1 MAERFTRLFQ
11 LGNDLYLDG
20 SPVIICAGALLNDT
34 VTGAVIAQ
42 IKYQNISEKKIVAAK
57 VQLCAYDAMRAAL
70 DERIEYSYHNLDV
83 SSGSYWGGD
92 KAIILPDRA
101 SNSFEI
107 IGFSVA
113 FDDGTCW
120 KSECVDTFI
129 SIPAS
134 PLLVDELH
142 DMALVEQ
149 YCLETTPKAKYVP
162 IEYGNLWRCACGCIN
177 QGAACTGCN
186 TDKTA
191 AFEKLSNPLLSEKVA
206 ARLAIEIHQKAEK
219 QAKERK
225 WMKNTAI
232 ILTIVAVMA
241 VVGSIYGL
249 WIRPNVIEPARKYKE
264 ALALYQ
270 NGEYKQAESRF
281 AELGSYRDS
290 EQYLQD
296 IPYRIAEDLLEKG
309 KYEAARNAFL
319 ELGDYRDSADRAKEM
334 AYLYAQTLQ
343 ADGDYITARKW
354 FEDAEPYN
362 DSIACVERLNG
373 LIFEKGVKLFEQGS
387 YTDALHYL
395 KEAPATDEIKEL
407 IAQAETAMEYLSI
420 VDILEQAG
428 DTVDSTESLNKV
440 IEAIQRYQEIDE
452 KGNQI
457 TGMALSEK
465 TSRMVEMYR
474 FYADYKG
481 KYTGEYGF
489 SGDISVE
496 VSFSNGRSE
505 DGYFFIIV
513 SGTKNYLSREY
524 MANGSLE
531 SKHYRFQD
539 QSTIIYSNGDTEF
552 VYSKRVH

>member
-57 VQLCAYDAMRAAL
+57 VQLCAYDAMGAAL
-70 DERIEYSYHNLDV
+70 GERIEYSYHNLDV
-83 SSGSYWGGD
+83 SSGAYWGGD

-120 KSECVDTFI
+120 KSESVDTFA

-149 YCLETTPKAKYVP
+149 YCIETTSKAKYVP
-162 IEYGNLWRCACGCIN
+162 MEHGSLWRCACGCIN

-191 AFEKLSNPLLSEKVA
+191 AFEKLSIPLLSEQVA
-206 ARLAIEIHQKAEK
+206 ARLEIEARQKEEK

-225 WMKNTAI
+225 RMKNTAI
-232 ILTIVAVMA
+232 ILTMVAVLA
-241 VVGSIYGL
+241 VSGAIYGF
-249 WIRPNVIEPARKYKE
+249 WIRPNVLEPARKYKE

-319 ELGDYRDSADRAKEM
+319 ELGDYRDSADRAKET

-343 ADGDYITARKW
+343 ADGDYISARKW
-354 FEDAEPYN
+354 FEDAEPFS
-362 DSIACVERLNG
+362 DSSACVERLNG
-373 LIFEKGVKLFEQGS
+373 LISEKGVELFEQGS
-387 YTDALHYL
+387 YTDALQYL
-395 KEAPATDEIKEL
+395 KEAPATDETKEL
-407 IAQAETAMEYLSI
+407 IDQAETAVEYLDI
-420 VDILEQAG
+420 VDLFDNAG
-428 DTVDSTESLNKV
+428 ETVNTSEKYDEL
-440 IEAIQRYQEIDE
+440 IEAIHRYQEISE
-452 KGNQI
+452 KGKEI
-457 TGMALSEK
+457 TGKVLSDDASHMIE
-465 TSRMVEMYR
+465 TYYLYSDYR
-474 FYADYKG
+474 DAYI
-481 KYTGEYGF
+481 GEYSFLGDLITRLCFMKGNGKAGSFALEIPGRRGF
-489 SGDISVE
+489 FG
-496 VSFSNGRSE
+496 
-505 DGYFFIIV
+505 
-513 SGTKNYLSREY
+513 KEY
-524 MANGSLE
+524 MTNGSLE
-531 SKHYRFQD
+531 SEHYRF
-539 QSTIIYSNGDTEF
+539 SGTSELICSIYSSE
-552 VYSKRVH
+552 YIYHRL

>member
-20 SPVIICAGALLNDT
+20 SPVIVCAGALLNDT

-42 IKYQNISEKKIVAAK
+42 IKYQNISEKTIVAAK

-83 SSGSYWGGD
+83 SSGAYWGGD
-92 KAIILPDRA
+92 KAVIMPDKVT
-101 SNSFEI
+101 NSFEI
-107 IGFSVA
+107 TGISVA
-113 FDDGTCW
+113 FSDGTSW
-120 KSECVDTFI
+120 KSESVDTFA

-149 YCLETTPKAKYVP
+149 YSLETTPKAKYVP
-162 IEYGNLWRCACGCIN
+162 MEHGSLWRCACGCIN

-191 AFEKLSNPLLSEKVA
+191 AFEKLSIPLLSEKMA
-206 ARLAIEIHQKAEK
+206 GRLEIEARQKAEK
-219 QAKERK
+219 QVKERK
-225 WMKNTAI
+225 RMKNAAI
-232 ILTIVAVMA
+232 ILAIVAVLA
-241 VVGSIYGL
+241 VSGAIYGF
-249 WIRPNVIEPARKYKE
+249 WIRPNVIVPANKYKE
-264 ALALYQ
+264 ALTLYQ
-270 NGEYKQAESRF
+270 DGKYEQAERRF
-281 AELGSYRDS
+281 AELGNYRDS

-296 IPYRIAEDLLEKG
+296 IPYCIADDLLEQG

-319 ELGDYRDSADRAKEM
+319 ELGAYKDSADRALET
-334 AYLYAQTLQ
+334 AYLYAQALQ
-343 ADGDYITARKW
+343 ADGDYFSARKW
-354 FEDAEPYN
+354 FEDAEPFS
-362 DSIACVERLNG
+362 DSSACVERLNG
-373 LIFEKGVKLFEQGS
+373 LILEKGVELFGQGS
-387 YTDALHYL
+387 YTDALQYL
-395 KEAPATDEIKEL
+395 REAPATDETKEL

-428 DTVDSTESLNKV
+428 DTVNSTESLNKV
-440 IEAIQRYQEIDE
+440 IGAIQRYQDIDE

-457 TGMALSEK
+457 TGRALSEK
-465 TSRMVEMYR
+465 TSHMVEMYR

-489 SGDISVE
+489 LGDISVE

-505 DGYFFIIV
+505 AGYFFLIV

-524 MANGSLE
+524 MTNGSLE

-539 QSTIIYSNGDTEF
+539 RATIIYSNDDAEF
-552 VYSKRVH
+552 VYSKRVR

>member
-11 LGNDLYLDG
+11 LGNDLYTDG

-34 VTGAVIAQ
+34 VTGSMIAQ
-42 IKYQNISEKKIVAAK
+42 IKYQNITEKKIVAAK
-57 VQLCAYDAMRAAL
+57 VYLCAYDAMGAAL
-70 DERIEYSYHNLDV
+70 GERIEYSYLNLNV
-83 SSGSYWGGD
+83 PSGTYWGGD
-92 KAIILPDRA
+92 KAIILPDKT

-107 IGFSVA
+107 ITISVA
-113 FDDGTCW
+113 FNDGTSW
-120 KSECVDTFI
+120 KSESVDTFA

-162 IEYGNLWRCACGCIN
+162 IEYGNLWRCSCGCIN

-219 QAKERK
+219 QEKERK

-241 VVGSIYGL
+241 VVGSVYGF

-281 AELGSYRDS
+281 AELGNYRDS

-296 IPYRIAEDLLEKG
+296 IPYCIADDLLEQG

-319 ELGDYRDSADRAKEM
+319 ELGAYKDSADRALET

-343 ADGDYITARKW
+343 ADGDYISARKW
-354 FEDAEPYN
+354 FEDAEPFR
-362 DSIACVERLNG
+362 DSSACVERLNG
-373 LIFEKGVKLFEQGS
+373 LISEKGVELFEQGS
-387 YTDALHYL
+387 YTDALQYL

-407 IAQAETAMEYLSI
+407 IVQAETAMEYLSI

-428 DTVDSTESLNKV
+428 DTVNSTESLNKV

-457 TGMALSEK
+457 TRRALSEK
-465 TSRMVEMYR
+465 TSNMVEMYR

-481 KYTGEYGF
+481 KYTGVYGF
-489 SGDISVE
+489 LGDISVE

-505 DGYFFIIV
+505 AGYFFLIV
-513 SGTKNYLSREY
+513 SGTKNYLSKEY
-524 MANGSLE
+524 MTNGSLE

-539 QSTIIYSNGDTEF
+539 QSTIIFKNSDAEF
-552 VYSKRVH
+552 VYSKRVR

>member
-11 LGNDLYLDG
+11 LGNDLYSEG

-83 SSGSYWGGD
+83 PSGTYWGGD
-92 KAIILPDRA
+92 KAVIMPDKVT
-101 SNSFEI
+101 NSFEI
-107 IGFSVA
+107 TGISVA
-113 FDDGTCW
+113 FSDGTSW
-120 KSECVDTFI
+120 KSESVDTFAN
-129 SIPAS
+129 IPAS

-149 YCLETTPKAKYVP
+149 YSLETTPKAKYVP
-162 IEYGNLWRCACGCIN
+162 IEYGSLWRCACGCIN
-177 QGAACTGCN
+177 QGAFCTGCN
-186 TDKTA
+186 TDRILAFEELSISFLSEKTA
-191 AFEKLSNPLLSEKVA
+191 ARLEIE
-206 ARLAIEIHQKAEK
+206 ARQKAEK
-219 QAKERK
+219 QEKERK
-225 WMKNTAI
+225 RMKNTAI

-241 VVGSIYGL
+241 VVGSVYGF
-249 WIRPNVIEPARKYKE
+249 WIRPNIIVPAKKYKE
-264 ALALYQ
+264 ALTLYQ

-281 AELGSYRDS
+281 AELGNYRDS

-296 IPYRIAEDLLEKG
+296 IPYCIADDLLEQG

-319 ELGDYRDSADRAKEM
+319 ELGDYRDSADRAKET

-343 ADGDYITARKW
+343 ADGDYISARKW
-354 FEDAEPYN
+354 FEDAEPFR
-362 DSIACVERLNG
+362 DSLACVERLNG
-373 LIFEKGVKLFEQGS
+373 LISEKGVELFEQGS

-395 KEAPATDEIKEL
+395 KEAPATDETKEL

-428 DTVDSTESLNKV
+428 HTVNSTESLNKV

-457 TGMALSEK
+457 TGRALSEK
-465 TSRMVEMYR
+465 TSHMVEMYR

-489 SGDISVE
+489 LGDISVE
-496 VSFSNGRSE
+496 VSFSNRRSE
-505 DGYFFIIV
+505 AGYFFLIV
-513 SGTKNYLSREY
+513 SGTKNYLSKEY
-524 MANGSLE
+524 MTNGSLE

-539 QSTIIYSNGDTEF
+539 QSTIIFTNSDAEF
-552 VYSKRVH
+552 VYSKRVR

>member
-20 SPVIICAGALLNDT
+20 SPVIVCAGALLNDT
-34 VTGAVIAQ
+34 VTGSMIAQ

-83 SSGSYWGGD
+83 SSGAYWGGD

-149 YCLETTPKAKYVP
+149 YCIETTPKAKFVP
-162 IEYGNLWRCACGCIN
+162 MEYGSLWRCACGCIN
-177 QGAACTGCN
+177 QGAVCTGCN
-186 TDKTA
+186 TDKIV
-191 AFEKLSNPLLSEKVA
+191 AFEKLNIPLLSEKMA
-206 ARLAIEIHQKAEK
+206 GRLEIEARQKAEK

-241 VVGSIYGL
+241 VVGSVYGF
-249 WIRPNVIEPARKYKE
+249 WIRPNIIVPAKKYKE
-264 ALALYQ
+264 ALTLYQ

-281 AELGSYRDS
+281 AELGNYRDS

-319 ELGDYRDSADRAKEM
+319 ELGDYRDSADRAKET

-362 DSIACVERLNG
+362 DSIACVECLNG

-395 KEAPATDEIKEL
+395 KEAPATDETKEL
-407 IAQAETAMEYLSI
+407 IDQAETAVEYLDI
-420 VDILEQAG
+420 VDLFDNAG
-428 DTVDSTESLNKV
+428 ETVNTSEKYDEL
-440 IEAIQRYQEIDE
+440 IEAIHRYQEISE
-452 KGNQI
+452 KGKEI
-457 TGMALSEK
+457 TGKVLSDDASHMIE
-465 TSRMVEMYR
+465 TYYLYSDYR
-474 FYADYKG
+474 DAYI
-481 KYTGEYGF
+481 GEYSFLGDLITRLCFMKGNGKAGSFALEIPGRKGF
-489 SGDISVE
+489 FG
-496 VSFSNGRSE
+496 
-505 DGYFFIIV
+505 
-513 SGTKNYLSREY
+513 KEY
-524 MANGSLE
+524 MTNGSLE
-531 SKHYRFQD
+531 SEHYRF
-539 QSTIIYSNGDTEF
+539 SGTSELICSIYSSE
-552 VYSKRVH
+552 YIYHRL

>member
-20 SPVIICAGALLNDT
+20 SPVIVCAGALLNDT
-34 VTGAVIAQ
+34 VTGSMIAQ

-83 SSGSYWGGD
+83 SSGAYWGGD

-149 YCLETTPKAKYVP
+149 YCIETTPKAKFVP
-162 IEYGNLWRCACGCIN
+162 MEYGSLWRCACGCIN
-177 QGAACTGCN
+177 QGAVCTGCN
-186 TDKTA
+186 TDKIV
-191 AFEKLSNPLLSEKVA
+191 AFEKLNIPLLSEKMA
-206 ARLAIEIHQKAEK
+206 GRLEIEARQKAEK

-241 VVGSIYGL
+241 VVGSVYGF
-249 WIRPNVIEPARKYKE
+249 WIRPNIIVPAKKYKE
-264 ALALYQ
+264 ALTLYQ

-281 AELGSYRDS
+281 AELGNYRDS

-296 IPYRIAEDLLEKG
+296 IPYCIADDLLEQG

-319 ELGDYRDSADRAKEM
+319 ELGDYRDSADRAKET

-362 DSIACVERLNG
+362 DSIACVECLNG

-395 KEAPATDEIKEL
+395 KEAPATDETKEL
-407 IAQAETAMEYLSI
+407 IDQAETAVEYLDI
-420 VDILEQAG
+420 VDLFDNAG
-428 DTVDSTESLNKV
+428 ETVNTSEKYDEL
-440 IEAIQRYQEIDE
+440 IEAIHRYQEISE
-452 KGNQI
+452 KGKEI
-457 TGMALSEK
+457 TGKVLSDDASHMIE
-465 TSRMVEMYR
+465 TYYLYSDYR
-474 FYADYKG
+474 DAYI
-481 KYTGEYGF
+481 GEYSFLGDLITRLCFMKGNGKAGSFALEIPGRKGF
-489 SGDISVE
+489 FG
-496 VSFSNGRSE
+496 
-505 DGYFFIIV
+505 
-513 SGTKNYLSREY
+513 KEY
-524 MANGSLE
+524 MTNGSLE
-531 SKHYRFQD
+531 SEHYRF
-539 QSTIIYSNGDTEF
+539 SGTSELICSIYSSE
-552 VYSKRVH
+552 YIYHRL

>member
-11 LGNDLYLDG
+11 LGNDLYSEG

-57 VQLCAYDAMRAAL
+57 VHLCAYDAMGAAL
-70 DERIEYSYHNLDV
+70 EERIEYSYINLDV
-83 SSGSYWGGD
+83 PSGTYWGGD
-92 KAIILPDRA
+92 KAVIMPDKVT
-101 SNSFEI
+101 NSFEI
-107 IGFSVA
+107 TGISVA
-113 FDDGTCW
+113 FSDGTSW
-120 KSECVDTFI
+120 KSESVDTFA

-149 YCLETTPKAKYVP
+149 YSLETTPKAKYVP
-162 IEYGNLWRCACGCIN
+162 IEYGSLWRCACGCIN
-177 QGAACTGCN
+177 QGAFCTGCN
-186 TDKTA
+186 TDRIL
-191 AFEKLSNPLLSEKVA
+191 AFEELSISLLSEKMA
-206 ARLAIEIHQKAEK
+206 ARLEIEARQKAEK
-219 QAKERK
+219 QEKERK
-225 WMKNTAI
+225 RMKNTAI

-241 VVGSIYGL
+241 VVGSVYGF
-249 WIRPNVIEPARKYKE
+249 WIRPNIIVPAKKYKE
-264 ALALYQ
+264 ALTLYQ
-270 NGEYKQAESRF
+270 KGEYKQAESRF
-281 AELGSYRDS
+281 AELGNYRDS

-296 IPYRIAEDLLEKG
+296 IPYCIAEDLLEQG
-309 KYEAARNAFL
+309 RYESARNAFL
-319 ELGDYRDSADRAKEM
+319 ELEDYRDSADRALET

-354 FEDAEPYN
+354 FEEAEPYS
-362 DSIACVERLNG
+362 DSAACVERLNG
-373 LIFEKGVKLFEQGS
+373 LIFGKGAELFGQGS
-387 YTDALHYL
+387 YTDALQYL
-395 KEAPATDEIKEL
+395 REAPATDETKEL
-407 IAQAETAMEYLSI
+407 IDQAETAMEYLSI

-428 DTVDSTESLNKV
+428 HTVNSTESLNKV

-457 TGMALSEK
+457 TGSALSEK
-465 TSRMVEMYR
+465 TSHMVEMYR

-489 SGDISVE
+489 LGDISVE

-505 DGYFFIIV
+505 AGYFFLIV

-524 MANGSLE
+524 MTNGSLE

-539 QSTIIYSNGDTEF
+539 QTTIIYSNGDTEF
-552 VYSKRVH
+552 VYSKRVR

>member
-20 SPVIICAGALLNDT
+20 SPVIVCAGALLNDT

-70 DERIEYSYHNLDV
+70 DERIEYSYHNLNL
-83 SSGSYWGGD
+83 SSGAYWGGD

-149 YCLETTPKAKYVP
+149 YCIETTPKAKYVP
-162 IEYGNLWRCACGCIN
+162 IEYGSLWRCACGCIN
-177 QGAACTGCN
+177 QGAVCTGCN
-186 TDKTA
+186 TEKTA
-191 AFEKLSNPLLSEKVA
+191 AFEELSIPLLSEKMA
-206 ARLAIEIHQKAEK
+206 ERLEIEARQKAEK
-219 QAKERK
+219 QEKERK
-225 WMKNTAI
+225 RMKNTAI

-241 VVGSIYGL
+241 VVGSVYGF
-249 WIRPNVIEPARKYKE
+249 WIRPNIIVPAKKYKE

-270 NGEYKQAESRF
+270 KGEYKPAESRF
-281 AELGSYRDS
+281 AELGNYRDS

-296 IPYRIAEDLLEKG
+296 IPYCIAEDLLEQG
-309 KYEAARNAFL
+309 RYESARNAFL
-319 ELGDYRDSADRAKEM
+319 ELEDYRDSADRALET

-343 ADGDYITARKW
+343 ADGDYISARKW
-354 FEDAEPYN
+354 FEDAEPFR
-362 DSIACVERLNG
+362 DSLACVERLNG
-373 LIFEKGVKLFEQGS
+373 LIFEKGAELFEQGS

-395 KEAPATDEIKEL
+395 KEAPATDETKEL

-428 DTVDSTESLNKV
+428 HTVNSTESLNKV

-457 TGMALSEK
+457 TGRALSEK
-465 TSRMVEMYR
+465 TSHMVEMYR

-489 SGDISVE
+489 LGDISVE

-505 DGYFFIIV
+505 AGYFFLIV
-513 SGTKNYLSREY
+513 SGTKNYLSKEY
-524 MANGSLE
+524 MTNGSLE

-539 QSTIIYSNGDTEF
+539 QSTIIFTNSDAEF
-552 VYSKRVH
+552 VYSKRVR

>member
-1 MAERFTRLFQ
+1 MAERFTRLSQ
-11 LGNDLYLDG
+11 LGNDLYSEG

-34 VTGAVIAQ
+34 VTGSMIAQ
-42 IKYQNISEKKIVAAK
+42 IKYQNISEKKIVTAK
-57 VQLCAYDAMRAAL
+57 VHLCAYDAMGAAL
-70 DERIEYSYHNLDV
+70 GERIEYSYLNLNV
-83 SSGSYWGGD
+83 PSGAYWGGD
-92 KAIILPDRA
+92 KAILLPDKA

-107 IGFSVA
+107 TGFSVA

-319 ELGDYRDSADRAKEM
+319 ELGDYRDSADRAKET

-343 ADGDYITARKW
+343 ADGDYISARKW
-354 FEDAEPYN
+354 FEDAEPYY
-362 DSIACVERLNG
+362 DSVACVERLNG
-373 LIFEKGVKLFEQGS
+373 LIFEKGVELFEQGS

-395 KEAPATDEIKEL
+395 KEAPATDETKEL
-407 IAQAETAMEYLSI
+407 IDQAETAVEYLDI
-420 VDILEQAG
+420 VDLFDNAG
-428 DTVDSTESLNKV
+428 ETVNTSEKYDEL
-440 IEAIQRYQEIDE
+440 IEAIHRYQEISE
-452 KGNQI
+452 KGKEI
-457 TGMALSEK
+457 TGKVLSDDASHMIE
-465 TSRMVEMYR
+465 TYYLYSDYR
-474 FYADYKG
+474 DAYI
-481 KYTGEYGF
+481 GEYSFLGDLITRLCFMKGNGKAGSFALEIPGRKGF
-489 SGDISVE
+489 FG
-496 VSFSNGRSE
+496 
-505 DGYFFIIV
+505 
-513 SGTKNYLSREY
+513 KEY
-524 MANGSLE
+524 MTNGSLE
-531 SKHYRFQD
+531 SEHYRF
-539 QSTIIYSNGDTEF
+539 SGTSELICSIYSSE
-552 VYSKRVH
+552 YIYHRL

>member
-11 LGNDLYLDG
+11 LGNDLYSEG

-83 SSGSYWGGD
+83 SSGAYWGGD
-92 KAIILPDRA
+92 KAIIMPDRA

-149 YCLETTPKAKYVP
+149 YCIETTPKAKFVP
-162 IEYGNLWRCACGCIN
+162 MEYGSLWRCACGCIN
-177 QGAACTGCN
+177 QGAVCTGCN
-186 TDKTA
+186 TDKIV
-191 AFEKLSNPLLSEKVA
+191 AFEKLNIPLLSEKMA
-206 ARLAIEIHQKAEK
+206 GRLEIEARQKAEK

-241 VVGSIYGL
+241 VVGSVYGF
-249 WIRPNVIEPARKYKE
+249 WIRPNIIVPAKKYKE
-264 ALALYQ
+264 ALTLYQ

-281 AELGSYRDS
+281 AELGNYRDS

-319 ELGDYRDSADRAKEM
+319 ELGDYRDSADRAKET

-362 DSIACVERLNG
+362 DSIACVECLNG

-387 YTDALHYL
+387 YTDALLYL
-395 KEAPATDEIKEL
+395 KEAPATDETKEL
-407 IAQAETAMEYLSI
+407 IDQAETAVEYLDI
-420 VDILEQAG
+420 VDLFDNAG
-428 DTVDSTESLNKV
+428 ETVNTSEKYDEL
-440 IEAIQRYQEIDE
+440 IEAIHRYQEISE
-452 KGNQI
+452 KGKEI
-457 TGMALSEK
+457 TGKVLSDDASHMIE
-465 TSRMVEMYR
+465 TYYLYSDYR
-474 FYADYKG
+474 DAYI
-481 KYTGEYGF
+481 GEYSFLGDLITRLCFMKGNGKAGSFALEIPGRKGF
-489 SGDISVE
+489 FG
-496 VSFSNGRSE
+496 
-505 DGYFFIIV
+505 
-513 SGTKNYLSREY
+513 KEY
-524 MANGSLE
+524 MTNGSLE
-531 SKHYRFQD
+531 SEHYRF
-539 QSTIIYSNGDTEF
+539 SGTSELICSIYSSE
-552 VYSKRVH
+552 YIYHRL

>member
-20 SPVIICAGALLNDT
+20 SPVIVRAGALLNDT

-57 VQLCAYDAMRAAL
+57 VQLCAYDAMKAVL

-83 SSGSYWGGD
+83 SSGAYWGGD

-107 IGFSVA
+107 ITISVA
-113 FDDGTCW
+113 FNDGTSW
-120 KSECVDTFI
+120 KSESVDTFS
-129 SIPAS
+129 SIPTS

-162 IEYGNLWRCACGCIN
+162 IEYGSLWRCACGCIN

-186 TDKTA
+186 TDKIV
-191 AFEKLSNPLLSEKVA
+191 AFEKLSISLLSEKMA
-206 ARLAIEIHQKAEK
+206 ARLEIEARQKAEK
-219 QAKERK
+219 QEKERK
-225 WMKNTAI
+225 RMKNTAI
-232 ILTIVAVMA
+232 ILTIVVVMA
-241 VVGSIYGL
+241 VVGAVYGF
-249 WIRPNVIEPARKYKE
+249 WIRPDIIVPAKKYKE

-281 AELGSYRDS
+281 ADLGSYLDS

-296 IPYRIAEDLLEKG
+296 IPYCIADDLLEQG

-319 ELGDYRDSADRAKEM
+319 ELGAYKDSADRALET

-343 ADGDYITARKW
+343 ADGDYISARKW
-354 FEDAEPYN
+354 FEDAEPFR
-362 DSIACVERLNG
+362 DSEACVERLNG
-373 LIFEKGVKLFEQGS
+373 LIVEKGAELFEQGS
-387 YTDALHYL
+387 YTDALQYL
-395 KEAPATDEIKEL
+395 KEAPATDETKEL
-407 IAQAETAMEYLSI
+407 IDQAETAIEYLSI

-428 DTVDSTESLNKV
+428 DTVNSTESLNKV

-457 TGMALSEK
+457 TGRALSEK
-465 TSRMVEMYR
+465 TSHMVEMYR

-489 SGDISVE
+489 LGDISVE

-505 DGYFFIIV
+505 AGYFFLIV

-524 MANGSLE
+524 MTNGSLE

-539 QSTIIYSNGDTEF
+539 QSTIIFTNGDAEF
-552 VYSKRVH
+552 VYSKKVR

>member
-20 SPVIICAGALLNDT
+20 SPVIVYAGALLNDT

-57 VQLCAYDAMRAAL
+57 VQLCAYDAMKAVL

-83 SSGSYWGGD
+83 SSGAYWGGD

-101 SNSFEI
+101 SDSFEI

-142 DMALVEQ
+142 DMALIEQ

-162 IEYGNLWRCACGCIN
+162 IEYGSLWRCACGCIN
-177 QGAACTGCN
+177 QGAVCTGCN
-186 TDKTA
+186 TEKTA
-191 AFEKLSNPLLSEKVA
+191 AFEELSIPLLSEKMA
-206 ARLAIEIHQKAEK
+206 ERLEIEARQKAEK
-219 QAKERK
+219 QEKERK
-225 WMKNTAI
+225 RMKNTAI

-241 VVGSIYGL
+241 VVGSVYGF
-249 WIRPNVIEPARKYKE
+249 WIRPNIIVPAKKYKE

-270 NGEYKQAESRF
+270 KGEYKPAESRF
-281 AELGSYRDS
+281 AELGNYRDS

-296 IPYRIAEDLLEKG
+296 IPYCIADDLLEQG

-319 ELGDYRDSADRAKEM
+319 ELGAYKDSADRALET

-354 FEDAEPYN
+354 YEDAEPFR
-362 DSIACVERLNG
+362 DSLARVERLNG
-373 LIFEKGVKLFEQGS
+373 LIVEKGAELFEQGS
-387 YTDALHYL
+387 YTDALQYL
-395 KEAPATDEIKEL
+395 KEAPATDETKEL
-407 IAQAETAMEYLSI
+407 IDQAETAIEYLSI

-428 DTVDSTESLNKV
+428 HTVKSTESLNKV

-457 TGMALSEK
+457 TGRALSEK
-465 TSRMVEMYR
+465 TSHMVEMYR

-489 SGDISVE
+489 LGDISVE

-505 DGYFFIIV
+505 AGYFFLIV

-524 MANGSLE
+524 MTNGSLE

-539 QSTIIYSNGDTEF
+539 RATIIYSNDDAEF
-552 VYSKRVH
+552 VYSKRVR

>member
-20 SPVIICAGALLNDT
+20 SPVIVCAGALLNDT
-34 VTGAVIAQ
+34 VTGSMIAQ

-83 SSGSYWGGD
+83 SSGAYWGGD

-149 YCLETTPKAKYVP
+149 YCIETTPKAKFVP
-162 IEYGNLWRCACGCIN
+162 MEYGSLWRCACGCIN
-177 QGAACTGCN
+177 QGAVCTGCN
-186 TDKTA
+186 TDKIV
-191 AFEKLSNPLLSEKVA
+191 AFEKLNIPLLSEKMA
-206 ARLAIEIHQKAEK
+206 GRLEIEARQKAEK

-232 ILTIVAVMA
+232 ILTIVAVMT
-241 VVGSIYGL
+241 VVGSVYGF
-249 WIRPNVIEPARKYKE
+249 WIRPNIIVPAKKYKE
-264 ALALYQ
+264 ALTLYQ

-281 AELGSYRDS
+281 AELGNYRDS

-319 ELGDYRDSADRAKEM
+319 ELGDYRDSADRAKET

-362 DSIACVERLNG
+362 DSIACVECLNG

-395 KEAPATDEIKEL
+395 KEAPATDETKEL
-407 IAQAETAMEYLSI
+407 IDQAETAVEYLDI
-420 VDILEQAG
+420 VDLFDNAG
-428 DTVDSTESLNKV
+428 ETVNTSEKYDEL
-440 IEAIQRYQEIDE
+440 IEAIHRYQEISE
-452 KGNQI
+452 KGKEI
-457 TGMALSEK
+457 TGKVLSDDASHMIE
-465 TSRMVEMYR
+465 TYYLYSDYR
-474 FYADYKG
+474 DAYI
-481 KYTGEYGF
+481 GEYSFLGDLITRLCFMKGNGKAGSFALEIPGRKGF
-489 SGDISVE
+489 FG
-496 VSFSNGRSE
+496 
-505 DGYFFIIV
+505 
-513 SGTKNYLSREY
+513 KEY
-524 MANGSLE
+524 MTNGSLE
-531 SKHYRFQD
+531 SEHYRF
-539 QSTIIYSNGDTEF
+539 SGTSELICSIYSSE
-552 VYSKRVH
+552 YIYHRL

>member
-20 SPVIICAGALLNDT
+20 SPVIVCAGALLNDT

-83 SSGSYWGGD
+83 SSGAYWGGD

-149 YCLETTPKAKYVP
+149 HSLETTPKAKYVP
-162 IEYGNLWRCACGCIN
+162 IEYGSLWRCACGCIN

-186 TDKTA
+186 TDKIV
-191 AFEKLSNPLLSEKVA
+191 AFEKLNIPLLSEKMA
-206 ARLAIEIHQKAEK
+206 GRLEIEARQKAEK

-241 VVGSIYGL
+241 VVGSVYGF
-249 WIRPNVIEPARKYKE
+249 WIRPNIIVPAKKYKE

-270 NGEYKQAESRF
+270 KGEYKPAESRF
-281 AELGSYRDS
+281 AELGNYRDS

-296 IPYRIAEDLLEKG
+296 IPYCIADDLLEQG

-319 ELGDYRDSADRAKEM
+319 ELGAYKDSADRALET

-343 ADGDYITARKW
+343 ADGDYISARKW
-354 FEDAEPYN
+354 FEDAEPFR
-362 DSIACVERLNG
+362 DSEACVERLNG
-373 LIFEKGVKLFEQGS
+373 LIVEKGAELFEQGS
-387 YTDALHYL
+387 YTDALQYL
-395 KEAPATDEIKEL
+395 KEAPATDETKEL
-407 IAQAETAMEYLSI
+407 IDQAETAIEYLSI

-428 DTVDSTESLNKV
+428 DTVNSTESLNKV

-457 TGMALSEK
+457 TGRALSEK
-465 TSRMVEMYR
+465 TSHMVEMYR

-505 DGYFFIIV
+505 AGYFFIIV

-539 QSTIIYSNGDTEF
+539 QSTIIFTNSDAEF
-552 VYSKRVH
+552 VYSKRVR

>member
-11 LGNDLYLDG
+11 LGNDLYSEG

-34 VTGAVIAQ
+34 VTGSMIAQ
-42 IKYQNISEKKIVAAK
+42 IKYQNISGKKIVAAK
-57 VQLCAYDAMRAAL
+57 VKLSAYDVMGTVLGEA
-70 DERIEYSYHNLDV
+70 IEYSYINLDV
-83 SSGSYWGGD
+83 PSGAYWGGD
-92 KAIILPDRA
+92 KAIILPDKA

-120 KSECVDTFI
+120 KSESVDTFA
-129 SIPAS
+129 SIPTS

-142 DMALVEQ
+142 NMTLVEQ
-149 YCLETTPKAKYVP
+149 YSLETTPKAKFVP
-162 IEYGNLWRCACGCIN
+162 MEYGSLWRCACGCIN
-177 QGAACTGCN
+177 QGAVCTGCN

-191 AFEKLSNPLLSEKVA
+191 AFEKLSIPLLSEKMEGRLEIE
-206 ARLAIEIHQKAEK
+206 ARQKAEK
-219 QAKERK
+219 QVKERK
-225 WMKNTAI
+225 RMKNTAI

-241 VVGSIYGL
+241 VVGSVYGF

-281 AELGSYRDS
+281 AELGNYRDS

-319 ELGDYRDSADRAKEM
+319 ELGDYRDSADRAKET

-343 ADGDYITARKW
+343 ADGDYITAQKW

-395 KEAPATDEIKEL
+395 KEASATDETKEL

-465 TSRMVEMYR
+465 TSHMVEMYR

-489 SGDISVE
+489 LGDISVE

-505 DGYFFIIV
+505 AGYFFLIV
-513 SGTKNYLSREY
+513 SGTKNYLSKEY

-539 QSTIIYSNGDTEF
+539 QSTIIFTNSDAEF
-552 VYSKRVH
+552 VYSKRVR

>member
-11 LGNDLYLDG
+11 LGNDLYTDG

-34 VTGAVIAQ
+34 VTGSMIAQ
-42 IKYQNISEKKIVAAK
+42 IKYQNITEKKIVAAK
-57 VQLCAYDAMRAAL
+57 VYLCAYDAMRAAL

-83 SSGSYWGGD
+83 SSGAYWGGD

-149 YCLETTPKAKYVP
+149 YCIETTPKAKFVP
-162 IEYGNLWRCACGCIN
+162 MEYGSLWRCACGCIN
-177 QGAACTGCN
+177 QGAVCTGCN
-186 TDKTA
+186 TDKIV
-191 AFEKLSNPLLSEKVA
+191 AFEKLNIPLLSEKMA
-206 ARLAIEIHQKAEK
+206 GRLEIEARQKAEK

-241 VVGSIYGL
+241 VVGSVYGF
-249 WIRPNVIEPARKYKE
+249 WIRPNIIVPAKKYKE
-264 ALALYQ
+264 ALTLYQ

-281 AELGSYRDS
+281 AELGNYRDS

-319 ELGDYRDSADRAKEM
+319 ELGDYRDSADRAKET

-362 DSIACVERLNG
+362 DSIACVECLNG

-395 KEAPATDEIKEL
+395 KEAPATDETKEL
-407 IAQAETAMEYLSI
+407 IDQAETAVEYLDI
-420 VDILEQAG
+420 VDLFDNAG
-428 DTVDSTESLNKV
+428 ETVNTSEKYDEL
-440 IEAIQRYQEIDE
+440 IEAIHRYQEISE
-452 KGNQI
+452 KGKEI
-457 TGMALSEK
+457 TGKVLSDDASHMIE
-465 TSRMVEMYR
+465 TYYLYSDYR
-474 FYADYKG
+474 DAYI
-481 KYTGEYGF
+481 GEYSFLGDLITRLCFMKGNGKAGSFALEIPGRKGF
-489 SGDISVE
+489 FG
-496 VSFSNGRSE
+496 
-505 DGYFFIIV
+505 
-513 SGTKNYLSREY
+513 KEY
-524 MANGSLE
+524 MTNGSLE
-531 SKHYRFQD
+531 SEHYRF
-539 QSTIIYSNGDTEF
+539 SGTSELICSIYSSE
-552 VYSKRVH
+552 YIYHRL

>member
-11 LGNDLYLDG
+11 LGNDLYSEG

-83 SSGSYWGGD
+83 PSGTYWGGD
-92 KAIILPDRA
+92 KAVIMPDKVT
-101 SNSFEI
+101 NSFEI
-107 IGFSVA
+107 TGISVA
-113 FDDGTCW
+113 FSDGTSW
-120 KSECVDTFI
+120 KSESVDTFAN
-129 SIPAS
+129 IPAS

-149 YCLETTPKAKYVP
+149 YSLETTPKAKYVP
-162 IEYGNLWRCACGCIN
+162 IEYGSLWRCACGCIN
-177 QGAACTGCN
+177 QGAICTGCN
-186 TDKTA
+186 TDRILAFEELSISFLSEKTA
-191 AFEKLSNPLLSEKVA
+191 ARLEIE
-206 ARLAIEIHQKAEK
+206 ARQKAEK
-219 QAKERK
+219 QEKERK
-225 WMKNTAI
+225 RMKNTAI

-241 VVGSIYGL
+241 VVGSVYGF
-249 WIRPNVIEPARKYKE
+249 WIRPNIIVPAKKYKE
-264 ALALYQ
+264 ALTLYQ

-281 AELGSYRDS
+281 AELGNYRDS

-296 IPYRIAEDLLEKG
+296 IPYCIADDLLEQG

-319 ELGDYRDSADRAKEM
+319 ELGDYRDSADRAKET

-343 ADGDYITARKW
+343 ADGDYISARKW
-354 FEDAEPYN
+354 FEDAEPFR
-362 DSIACVERLNG
+362 DSSACVERLNG
-373 LIFEKGVKLFEQGS
+373 LISEKGVELFEQGS

-395 KEAPATDEIKEL
+395 KEAPATDETKEL

-428 DTVDSTESLNKV
+428 HTVNSTESLNKV

-457 TGMALSEK
+457 TGRALSEK
-465 TSRMVEMYR
+465 TSHMVEMYR

-489 SGDISVE
+489 LGDISVE
-496 VSFSNGRSE
+496 VSFSNRRSE
-505 DGYFFIIV
+505 AGYFFLIV
-513 SGTKNYLSREY
+513 SGTKNYLSKEY
-524 MANGSLE
+524 MTNGSLE

-539 QSTIIYSNGDTEF
+539 QSTIIFTNSDAEF
-552 VYSKRVH
+552 VYSKRVR

>member
-20 SPVIICAGALLNDT
+20 SPVIVCAGALLNDT

-70 DERIEYSYHNLDV
+70 DERIEYSYHNLDL
-83 SSGSYWGGD
+83 SSGAYWGGD

-149 YCLETTPKAKYVP
+149 YCIETTPKAKYVP
-162 IEYGNLWRCACGCIN
+162 IEYGSLWRCACGCIN
-177 QGAACTGCN
+177 QGAVCTGCN
-186 TDKTA
+186 TEKTA
-191 AFEKLSNPLLSEKVA
+191 AFEELSIPLLSEKMA
-206 ARLAIEIHQKAEK
+206 ERLEIEARQKAEK
-219 QAKERK
+219 QEKERK
-225 WMKNTAI
+225 RMKNTTI

-241 VVGSIYGL
+241 VVGSVYGF
-249 WIRPNVIEPARKYKE
+249 WIRPNIIVPAKKYKE
-264 ALALYQ
+264 ALTLYQ

-281 AELGSYRDS
+281 AELGNYRDS

-296 IPYRIAEDLLEKG
+296 IPYRIVEDLLEKG

-319 ELGDYRDSADRAKEM
+319 ELGDYRDSADRAKET

-395 KEAPATDEIKEL
+395 KEAPATDETKEL

-531 SKHYRFQD
+531 SKRYRFQD